1 MIHDDS
7 DIVKDNFTFKSEDLE
22 MINDVIDADF
32 IVNVENDDDIWKYKD
47 INETDFI
54 RVTYWDHMTLLS
66 GEPWF

>member
-1 MIHDDS
+1 MKILIIFIPMNDS
-7 DIVKDNFTFKSEDLE
+7 NFTFKSEDLE

-54 RVTYWDHMTLLS
+54 RVS
-66 GEPWF
+66 EFEVIIGI

>member
-7 DIVKDNFTFKSEDLE
+7 DIVKKTFTFKSEDLE

-54 RVTYWDHMTLLS
+54 RVS
-66 GEPWF
+66 EFEVEIGI

>member
-7 DIVKDNFTFKSEDLE
+7 DIVKDNFTFKPEDLE

-47 INETDFI
+47 VNETNFI
-54 RVTYWDHMTLLS
+54 RVS
-66 GEPWF
+66 EFEVVIGF